1 MIELFFK
8 LNFKNIQKIFLMYW
22 TELVN
27 TKAIFVE
34 QQYNYLSNNFWLGFS
49 TFVGY

>member
-1 MIELFFK
+1 
-8 LNFKNIQKIFLMYW
+8 MYW

-34 QQYNYLSNNFWLGFS
+34 QQYNYLSNNFWLGS
-49 TFVGY
+49 QPLLVINSKAILVEH